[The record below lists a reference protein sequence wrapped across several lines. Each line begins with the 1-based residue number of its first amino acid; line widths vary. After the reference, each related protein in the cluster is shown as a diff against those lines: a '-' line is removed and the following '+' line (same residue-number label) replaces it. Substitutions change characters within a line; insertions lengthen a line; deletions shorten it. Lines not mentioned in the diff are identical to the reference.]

1 MKTFFFSIFFIGISV
16 NAQFTYPDPKIS
28 NPAEDMIEKDE
39 LINLIIGKQKIKES
53 YIKTKGVENETII
66 EVKKYDTQGNILFA
80 SDITEISNKPTRKDE
95 YKIAVSGNKIVS
107 FEQSSLDLPTD
118 KSEIF
123 YDLKN
128 NISKITGKGKEYEY
142 IYEKGKLIK
151 KIEKYVGEKGVS
163 IYNYNAKGN
172 VIAISSEYI
181 SSKGK
186 LSTSLNS
193 FVYDTDGN
201 ILSDSFKSTET
212 TIEKKYSY
220 TDNLLTNYILTFN
233 GNKSEDEQY
242 DYDEDRRIKRRVKAS
257 YNPDKN
263 TSISTSSLVFKYS
276 YKNGLLTERITLFD
290 GKEPAYTETFS
301 YDEQKRMV
309 KVTTQSENKVVANV
323 NISYGNKTI
332 TLAGDTFQ
340 SEYTLYE

>member
-1 MKTFFFSIFFIGISV
+1 MKTLFFSIFFIGIYV

-53 YIKTKGVENETII
+53 YIKTKGEENETII
-66 EVKKYDTQGNILFA
+66 ELKKFDPQGNILFA
-80 SDITEISNKPTRKDE
+80 SDITETSNKPTRKDE
-95 YKIAVSGNKIVS
+95 YKIAVADNRIIS

-151 KIEKYVGEKGVS
+151 KIEKYAGEKSV
-163 IYNYNAKGN
+163 ITYEYNAKGKVA
-172 VIAISSEYI
+172 VISGEYI

-193 FVYDTDGN
+193 FSYDTDGN
-201 ILSDSFKSTET
+201 ILSDSFKNTGTS
-212 TIEKKYSY
+212 IEKRYSY
-220 TDNLLTNYILTFN
+220 TNNLLTNYILTYN
-233 GNKSEDEQY
+233 GNKAEDGQY
-242 DYDEDRRIKRRVKAS
+242 DYDEDHRIKQMVKSS

-263 TSISTSSLVFKYS
+263 TSISTSSLVFKYG
-276 YKNGLLTERITLFD
+276 YQNGLLAERITLFD
-290 GKEPAYTETFS
+290 GKEPGYVETFS
-301 YDEQKRMV
+301 YDDQERMTKV
-309 KVTTQSENKVVANV
+309 KTQSENKVVANV

>member
-1 MKTFFFSIFFIGISV
+1 MKTYFLSIFFFSISV

-28 NPAEDMIEKDE
+28 NPEEDMAEKDE

-53 YIKTKGVENETII
+53 YTKTHGVENETII
-66 EVKKYDTQGNILFA
+66 ELKKFDTQGNILFA
-80 SDITEISNKPTRKDE
+80 SNITEVFNKPTRKDE
-95 YKIAVSGNKIVS
+95 YKIAVSSNKIVS

-151 KIEKYVGEKGVS
+151 KKENYAGEKGVNTYKYS
-163 IYNYNAKGN
+163 AKGK
-172 VIAISSEYI
+172 VTAISTEYI

-193 FVYDTDGN
+193 FVYDMDDN
-201 ILSDSFKSTET
+201 ILSNSLESTGT
-212 TIEKKYSY
+212 VIEKKYSY
-220 TDNLLTNYILTFN
+220 TDNLLTNYTLTFN
-233 GNKSEDEQY
+233 GNKAEEEQY
-242 DYDEDRRIKRRVKAS
+242 DYDEDRRIKKKVKAS

-263 TSISTSSLVFKYS
+263 TSISTSSLVFKYN
-276 YKNGLLTERITLFD
+276 YKNGLLAERITLFD
-290 GKEPAYTETFS
+290 GKEPGYVETFY
-301 YDEQKRMV
+301 YDDQKRMV
-309 KVTTQSENKVVANV
+309 KVKTQSENKVVANV
-323 NISYGNKTI
+323 NISYENKTI
-332 TLAGDTFQ
+332 TLAGGTFK